1 MKLGFNHVKSLSPWY
16 VPCLC
21 FKEPIYVRKKE
32 FSESLVRKVLPSM
45 YIKLFLYIPSL
56 DSWYNQTRR
65 EKGIYELWRRRIF
78 PKRRRKKCKQVYTL
92 HDNFLS
98 SKTKNKNKNR
108 KTGLTIKNHF
118 LFFILKNKK
127 YDIFKEHILV
137 VLYYFYLFFRVV
149 LKNNYINV

>member
-1 MKLGFNHVKSLSPWY
+1 MKKKNLS
-16 VPCLC
+16 
-21 FKEPIYVRKKE
+21 KK
-32 FSESLVRKVLPSM
+32 K
-45 YIKLFLYIPSL
+45 K
-56 DSWYNQTRR
+56 D
-65 EKGIYELWRRRIF
+65 
-78 PKRRRKKCKQVYTL
+78 RKKCKQVYTL